1 VTETVTMLSNPV
13 PNWVSILN
21 VVNVLL
27 FLWFGFLIL
36 LASWKAFRWLLK
48 WKP

>member
-1 VTETVTMLSNPV
+1 MNEAVAVLSNPA
-13 PNWVSILN
+13 PIWVSVLN
-21 VVNVLL
+21 LFMVLAT
-27 FLWFGFLIL
+27 LWFAFLIL